1 MLTQNIERKI
11 LSFSIISAFL
21 FALTGSIW
29 GILINSQII
38 LFDGIYSFLSV
49 ILSAI
54 SLLASEIIKKED
66 DKMFQFGRSQ
76 VEPITIVFKSLIIIS
91 ICVYA
96 FVNAINS
103 LFEGG
108 RSVSSPSAILY
119 SVFTTLACLIC
130 WLYVHKAKKKIRN
143 SGLLK
148 IESKEWLM
156 DTLLSSAVLIG
167 FIFSYY
173 VEKTS
178 YSNLVVY
185 FDPLMVIIVTL
196 FFLKL
201 PILDLIN
208 NIKEL
213 LLMAPDDELVE
224 NINNI
229 VALVRDKYSFDDFL
243 LRTAKRGR
251 IISIEVNF
259 ISHNPDLKL
268 SMYEL
273 DLIREDLELI
283 LERGI
288 KYEQWL
294 TITFMNNEKWA

>member
-1 MLTQNIERKI
+1 MLTQNIEKKI

-29 GILINSQII
+29 GILINSQVI
-38 LFDGIYSFLSV
+38 LFDGIYSFISV
-49 ILSAI
+49 ILSAV

-76 VEPITIVFKSLIIIS
+76 VEPITIVFKSLIIIA

-103 LFEGG
+103 IFEGG

-119 SVFTTLACLIC
+119 SIFTTIACLVC
-130 WLYVHKAKKKIRN
+130 WIYVHNSKKKIRN

-173 VEKTS
+173 IEKTI
-178 YSNLVVY
+178 YKDFVVY

-196 FFLKL
+196 FFIKL
-201 PILDLIN
+201 PVIDLIN

-213 LLMAPDDELVE
+213 LLMAPDDEVLKI
-224 NINNI
+224 INSVVNTI
-229 VALVRDKYSFDDFL
+229 KIKNHFDDIL

-259 ISHNPDLKL
+259 ISHNPNLKL

-273 DLIREDLELI
+273 DLIREELEME
-283 LERGI
+283 LEKEI
-288 KYEQWL
+288 NYEQWL

>member
-1 MLTQNIERKI
+1 MLSQNIEKKI

-49 ILSAI
+49 ILSAV

-76 VEPITIVFKSLIIIS
+76 VEPITIVFKSLIIIA

-103 LFEGG
+103 MFEGG

-119 SVFTTLACLIC
+119 SIFTTIACLIC
-130 WLYVHKAKKKIRN
+130 WIYVHKSKKKIKN

-173 VEKTS
+173 VEKTI
-178 YSNLVVY
+178 YKDFVVY

-196 FFLKL
+196 FFIKL
-201 PILDLIN
+201 PIIDLIN

-213 LLMAPDDELVE
+213 LLMAPDDEVLDIINKIVDFIKIE
-224 NINNI
+224 NH
-229 VALVRDKYSFDDFL
+229 FDDFL

-259 ISHNPDLKL
+259 ISHNPNLKL

-273 DLIREDLELI
+273 DLIREELEKA
-283 LERGI
+283 LEKKI
-288 KYEQWL
+288 QYEQWL

>member
-1 MLTQNIERKI
+1 MLTQNIEKKI

-29 GILINSQII
+29 GILINSQVI
-38 LFDGIYSFLSV
+38 LFDGIYSFISV
-49 ILSAI
+49 ILSAV

-76 VEPITIVFKSLIIIS
+76 VEPITIVFKSLIIIA

-103 LFEGG
+103 IFEGG

-119 SVFTTLACLIC
+119 SIFTTIACLVC
-130 WLYVHKAKKKIRN
+130 WIYVHNSKKKIRN

-156 DTLLSSAVLIG
+156 DTLLSSAVLIV

-173 VEKTS
+173 VEKTI
-178 YSNLVVY
+178 YKDFVVY

-196 FFLKL
+196 FFIKL
-201 PILDLIN
+201 PVIDLIN

-213 LLMAPDDELVE
+213 LLMAPDDEVLKTINSVV
-224 NINNI
+224 NTIKINNH
-229 VALVRDKYSFDDFL
+229 FDDIL

-259 ISHNPDLKL
+259 ISHNPNLKL

-273 DLIREDLELI
+273 DLIREELETE
-283 LERGI
+283 LEKEI
-288 KYEQWL
+288 NYEQWL